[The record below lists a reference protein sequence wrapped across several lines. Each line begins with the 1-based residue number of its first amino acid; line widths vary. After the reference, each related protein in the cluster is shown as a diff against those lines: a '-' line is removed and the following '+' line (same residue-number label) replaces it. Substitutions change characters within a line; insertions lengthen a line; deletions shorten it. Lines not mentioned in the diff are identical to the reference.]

1 MLTKEMSN
9 AVRKLEK
16 IVETLA
22 LNRIVVIRAELKLAT
37 HGQTE
42 LRSELLTLHDL
53 LNDQVKDMK
62 PNQTG
67 NQHEKKAL

>member
-1 MLTKEMSN
+1 MLTKEMSI
-9 AVRKLEK
+9 AVNKLEK
-16 IVETLA
+16 VVEMLA
-22 LNRIVVIRAELKLAT
+22 LNRITVIRAELKLAN
-37 HGQTE
+37 HGQAE
-42 LRSELLTLHDL
+42 LRKELLTLHEL